1 MTLTIDI
8 SPDEEAL
15 LSAQAKAEGLSVEQW
30 VRKQA
35 LAPAAVQ
42 KSLAEKIRAI
52 WSDVPPELWD
62 AMPTGGASEHD
73 HYIYGLPK
81 QNA

>member
-8 SPDEEAL
+8 SPDEEAT
-15 LSAQAKAEGLSVEQW
+15 LSAKAKAEDLSIEQW

-35 LAPAAVQ
+35 LAPEPE
-42 KSLAEKIRAI
+42 KSLTEKIREI
-52 WSDVPPELWD
+52 WSDVPPEAWD
-62 AMPTGGASEHD
+62 SMPTDGASEHD

-81 QNA
+81 RDA